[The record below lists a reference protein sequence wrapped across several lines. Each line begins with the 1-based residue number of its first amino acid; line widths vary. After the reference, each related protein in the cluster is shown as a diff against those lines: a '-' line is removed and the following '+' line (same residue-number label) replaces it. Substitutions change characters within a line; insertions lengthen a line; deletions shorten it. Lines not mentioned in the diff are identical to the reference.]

1 MRLIFITLLA
11 LALATAVGLGSTYM
25 TSTRGTD
32 LGTLTIGAW
41 TARPKSGTADIDPY
55 SRASIARSGELPI
68 GTGDGIAFSATTDD
82 KNKPLDGRCDVVVSG
97 VTPAARFWTLTLF
110 DRKGHLVANS
120 LQRYG
125 FTSQE
130 IVRGSDGAF
139 EIRVA
144 ARSRAGNWL
153 PTGGI
158 ERYALMLRLYDTPV
172 GVATRTQ
179 RDAPMPSIINGELP
193 MIRLLF
199 TIIAGVLLGGVVHL
213 VSVLALPR
221 IATQDAY
228 SRLTPMTKEN
238 AVTALPLAEP
248 NNAPMPFMDPAFAVA
263 ICRYDLSGGPIKL
276 TVPVSQAYTSVSFYT
291 RNEVA
296 YYAINDRSAGRKVIE
311 LDLMTEE
318 QHSAIAGG

>member
-1 MRLIFITLLA
+1 MRLILITLLA
-11 LALATAVGLGSTYM
+11 LALATVVGLGSTYM
-25 TSTRGTD
+25 TATRGTD

-41 TARPKSGTADIDPY
+41 TARPKSGTADVDPY

-82 KNKPLDGRCDVVVSG
+82 RNKPLDGRCDVVVSG

-130 IVRGSDGAF
+130 IIRGSDGAF

-179 RDAPMPSIINGELP
+179 RDAPMPSI
-193 MIRLLF
+193 
-199 TIIAGVLLGGVVHL
+199 
-213 VSVLALPR
+213 
-221 IATQDAY
+221 ATVGC
-228 SRLTPMTKEN
+228 P
-238 AVTALPLAEP
+238 
-248 NNAPMPFMDPAFAVA
+248 
-263 ICRYDLSGGPIKL
+263 
-276 TVPVSQAYTSVSFYT
+276 
-291 RNEVA
+291 
-296 YYAINDRSAGRKVIE
+296 
-311 LDLMTEE
+311 
-318 QHSAIAGG
+318 